1 MAEVRGRGV
10 GFQHLDRRAVL
21 VAGPEHALVHARDR
35 DAILEAASMSR
46 TRKMMTVEEHNV
58 IGGLG
63 GAVAEVL
70 SETGGSPPLHRH
82 GIRDEYALIG
92 PPTHLYR
99 HYRLDADGI
108 VAEAETPAHDA
119 KSGGET
125 RVSK

>member
-1 MAEVRGRGV
+1 MTRLGYRV
-10 GFQHLDRRAVL
+10 LDWGNVETAV
-21 VAGPEHALVHARDR
+21 
-35 DAILEAASMSR
+35 LEAAARSER
-46 TRKMMTVEEHNV
+46 LMTVEEHSI

-70 SETGGSPPLHRH
+70 ATAGAGTPLHRH

-108 VAEAETPAHDA
+108 VAEVEELLA
-119 KSGGET
+119 
-125 RVSK
+125 R